1 MTVEILIIQ
10 KEAFEEMAAKFSRFT
25 ERVDAILAMP
35 ERLPVIGGKHTL
47 YVRFLVENLAA
58 QLIVGDYPGV
68 AVVLQGAAAH
78 FQPCR
83 HLPVR

>member
-1 MTVEILIIQ
+1 MEILIIQ

-35 ERLPVIGGKHTL
+35 ERLPVIDGKHTL